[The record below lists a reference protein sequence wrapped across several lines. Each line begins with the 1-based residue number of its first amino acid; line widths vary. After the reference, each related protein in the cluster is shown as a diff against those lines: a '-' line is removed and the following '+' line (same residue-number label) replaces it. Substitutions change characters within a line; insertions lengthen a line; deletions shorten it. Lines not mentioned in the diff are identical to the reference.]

1 MQPGSLDS
9 EVGMQCSQGHWTVRW
24 GCSAARVIGQGG
36 GDAVQPGSLDSEV
49 GMIFHCVYD
58 MSGCRLIT
66 AKADK
71 TIKMYKEDETVV
83 RREM

>member
-9 EVGMQCSQGHWTVRW
+9 EVG
-24 GCSAARVIGQGG
+24 
-36 GDAVQPGSLDSEV
+36 
-49 GMIFHCVYD
+49 IFQCVYD
-58 MSGCRLIT
+58 MS
-66 AKADK
+66 DK

>member
-36 GDAVQPGSLDSEV
+36 GDAVQPGS
-49 GMIFHCVYD
+49 
-58 MSGCRLIT
+58 
-66 AKADK
+66 
-71 TIKMYKEDETVV
+71 
-83 RREM
+83 